1 MNISIL
7 KNMLAKAAQNVS
19 LNKEKLNSLNVFPI
33 PDGDTGTNMEK
44 TVLGAIGA
52 IAEIGNRDITPE
64 DMDSLYEGVLMASQG
79 NSGVILSQWF
89 KGFFLSLRDIEADE
103 FDALAINNAFM
114 NGVEAAYDAVV
125 SPVEGTILTVAR
137 ETYEECEESISEE
150 TTVEDYL
157 RCAVDAAKKSLA
169 NTPNLLA
176 VLKEAGVVDS
186 GGFGFVC
193 ILSGM
198 LGALDGNGSFDAD
211 EFVRS
216 ASPMTAAADDSEF
229 GYCTELIVKLDS
241 ENGSEFNMKKTND
254 FLNYVGNSVVTV
266 TDGSKLKLHVHTL
279 KPEAVLKYCHQFG
292 EFMKIKI
299 ENMTIQHQETL
310 LKEKEKCAVIAVAD
324 GAGIGELFTR
334 LGANRIVDGGQSDN
348 VSTGDFIKAIDSVM
362 ADDIIILP
370 NNSNIIMVAEQ
381 VQKMCEDVNIH
392 IVRSHSMAEGYSA
405 LSILNKD
412 DSVEKIIEYME
423 KEISGT
429 VTGTVCPAT
438 RDANLD
444 GVEVHVGHYIAM
456 TGKTIVA
463 DCESRDGAVLA
474 LFENIPDTEERE
486 SVLVICRD
494 DVSLAAAK
502 ALEPELE
509 KRCRGAEIYY
519 LCGGQSVYDYVFAI
533 Q

>member
-7 KNMLAKAAQNVS
+7 KNMLAKSAQNVS

-198 LGALDGNGSFDAD
+198 LGALDGNSSFDAD

-241 ENGSEFNMKKTND
+241 ENGSGFNMKKTND

-438 RDANLD
+438 RDASLD

-463 DCESRDGAVLA
+463 DCASRDGAVLA

-486 SVLVICRD
+486 SVLVICKD
-494 DVSLAAAK
+494 DVSLAAVK